1 MRSLFLLAFL
11 FLSSAFLAGGCGWIR
26 NPNPGESKYIMPELR
41 SMERVSLDRAYRA
54 AKIALGDFNYVITV
68 DEKNVVAARLVGH
81 GTGDEKVTIKLA
93 WESKNFTK
101 VSIRVGAFGAK
112 EFSKSIL
119 EKMRKNY

>member
-11 FLSSAFLAGGCGWIR
+11 FVTSVFFAGSCGWIR
-26 NPNPGESKYIMPELR
+26 NPAPGKSKYIMPELR
-41 SMERVSLDRAYRA
+41 SMERVDLDRAYKA

-81 GTGDEKVTIKLA
+81 GTGDEKVTIMLA
-93 WESKNFTK
+93 WESKDFTK
-101 VSIRVGAFGAK
+101 VTIRVGSFGAK